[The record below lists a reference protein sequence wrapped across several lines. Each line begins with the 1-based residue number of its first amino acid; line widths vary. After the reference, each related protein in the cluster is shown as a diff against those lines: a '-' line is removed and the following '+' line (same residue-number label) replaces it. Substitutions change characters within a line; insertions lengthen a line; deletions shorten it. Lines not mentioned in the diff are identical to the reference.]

1 MQKWI
6 LITFSLLIV
15 LVSVGCAKKKLAPE
29 DLTTVQGTL
38 KSFNENATLGDKY
51 LELYIQENP
60 TRFRIPVDCY
70 SSFKR
75 DTFFG
80 TMHPGSPITMVVEKR
95 QLAEP
100 LKPATDHVPT
110 VFILELKS
118 GDATFLTR

>member
-38 KSFNENATLGDKY
+38 KSFNENKTLGDKY
-51 LELYIQENP
+51 LEVYIQENP
-60 TRFRIPVDCY
+60 SRFRIPADYY

-75 DTFFG
+75 DTFLD
-80 TMHPGSPITMVVEKR
+80 TMHPGSPITIVVEKR
-95 QLAEP
+95 QLEEP
-100 LKPATDHVPT
+100 LKPATDHIPT

-118 GDATFLTR
+118 GDTAFLTR